1 MSSTVRLDGGE
12 VLLEQATSY
21 PEQGDIEIMIDPRKS
36 FEFTVSLR
44 IPAWSAVSMVTVN
57 GQSVD
62 GATPGEY
69 LRLKRRWEAGDR
81 IGVKLDM
88 RGPADPS
95 GRISGDRA
103 RTGRIGPGH
112 AFRGRFRR

>member
-1 MSSTVRLDGGE
+1 M
-12 VLLEQATSY
+12 LLEQATSY

-62 GATPGEY
+62 GATP
-69 LRLKRRWEAGDR
+69 RRIPPPQAEMGS
-81 IGVKLDM
+81 
-88 RGPADPS
+88 PATES
-95 GRISGDRA
+95 G
-103 RTGRIGPGH
+103 
-112 AFRGRFRR
+112 